1 MAKFKYHSRKFL
13 NKKEGIAAIEST
25 VASWDLG
32 DGIDGNITI
41 SDCNRNV
48 SLDFSVYDV
57 DDLPTKYMKLGLL
70 LEEVKKMHD
79 YYTNNYAAM
88 AEDLKQSELKRK
100 EWKKKKQVVRVIE
113 DEL

>member
-70 LEEVKKMHD
+70 LEEVKNMHD